1 MFRTLPQRIKTDSS
15 YFFKTDIL
23 YGPNTYSQDGEDL
36 IIKNLLH
43 KKKGFYVDIGAH
55 HPYRYS
61 NTYLLYKSG
70 WHGINIEPTPKS
82 KKLFD
87 RLRDRDINL
96 QVAAGKK
103 SNLKLYIFY
112 DSALNTFSIK
122 RMNEIV
128 KSGQSKLKKTQFI
141 EVIPLETILTKYA
154 NKRID
159 LLNIDTEG
167 MELEIL
173 KTNNWKQFSP
183 QVLAVEYTNNEKIQ
197 DYLIN
202 KNYNFVA
209 KTRLT
214 EIYIHD

>member
-112 DSALNTFSIK
+112 DSALNT
-122 RMNEIV
+122 
-128 KSGQSKLKKTQFI
+128 
-141 EVIPLETILTKYA
+141 
-154 NKRID
+154 
-159 LLNIDTEG
+159 
-167 MELEIL
+167 
-173 KTNNWKQFSP
+173 
-183 QVLAVEYTNNEKIQ
+183 
-197 DYLIN
+197 
-202 KNYNFVA
+202 
-209 KTRLT
+209 
-214 EIYIHD
+214 